1 MKHFVLELAMVVTCV
16 VAAVA
21 DVALAHYAGF
31 QLFNLTLWFIVP
43 VGAMIV
49 GAFAASGA
57 IVAARLFDIR
67 PSMGQSVVSAA
78 IIGAATMLLIYFLEY
93 NTLVVRGVKLHTLVD
108 FWSYVDISLTRTHLR
123 LGRSNQDLGEA
134 GDVGYLLA
142 LLKLAGFVLGAYFVF
157 AMIRGMAA
165 CPRCGAYFKTVRT
178 KKSPDL
184 PVDEAASVH
193 QQFMSGDMPAIRQA
207 LDWPPEPRTLEK
219 KQPRARLV
227 YRLCQCPKCA
237 ARAVIGSMLVS
248 AGREFREV
256 KGTKITRPLPDDDT
270 VVAPAF

>member
-31 QLFNLTLWFIVP
+31 QLFNLTFWFIVP

-57 IVAARLFDIR
+57 VVAARLFDIR
-67 PSMGQSVVSAA
+67 PSMGQSVVNAA

-93 NTLVVRGVKLHTLVD
+93 NTLVVRGVKLHTLMD
-108 FWSYVDISLTRTHLR
+108 FWTYVDVSLTRTHMR
-123 LGRSNQDLGEA
+123 LGRSHQDLGEA
-134 GDVGYLLA
+134 GDLGYLLA
-142 LLKLAGFVLGAYFVF
+142 LVKLAGFVLGAYFVF

-165 CPRCGAYFKTVRT
+165 CTRCGAYFKTVRT

-193 QQFMSGDMPAIRQA
+193 QQFVSGDMPAIKRA
-207 LDWPPEPRTLEK
+207 LDWPPEPRKLEK

-248 AGREFREV
+248 GGREFREV
-256 KGTKITRPLPDDDT
+256 KGTKIIRPLPDNDT